1 MVGNHQAPG
10 RQRRSR
16 CNGVTRLLPGS
27 SSLQY
32 ENARQ
37 LKVAAQTRQHSC
49 EEPTITLGSPM
60 EAHISWPV
68 SCAMCW
74 PCCVQHGAN
83 VLDSI
88 QPSWSQDCAPAQQS
102 ETGAFEEDKLPKH
115 TQAEHD
121 GRELCQHD
129 TARTLRGTRHGSP
142 RHIGT
147 GSLRAESSPS
157 YSPHLRGSVSR
168 LATLSVLSCHRSSP
182 ATHCVWC
189 TLCAPQRAN
198 THPVQHMRRSKSVHG
213 AQDIAAVRG

>member
-1 MVGNHQAPG
+1 MQWCDTPVAGLVLSPIRERAAVEGGCADSAALMRRANHHAGEPNGSTHQLACQLCYVLAMLCTTGAPMCLTAY
-10 RQRRSR
+10 SR
-16 CNGVTRLLPGS
+16 PG
-27 SSLQY
+27 LQ
-32 ENARQ
+32 E
-37 LKVAAQTRQHSC
+37 
-49 EEPTITLGSPM
+49 
-60 EAHISWPV
+60 
-68 SCAMCW
+68 
-74 PCCVQHGAN
+74 
-83 VLDSI
+83 
-88 QPSWSQDCAPAQQS
+88 CAPPQRS
-102 ETGAFEEDKLPKH
+102 KTGAFEEDKLPKH

-121 GRELCQHD
+121 GREFCQHD

-213 AQDIAAVRG
+213 AQDIAVVRG